1 MFHYSGSLH
10 SLLKRGV
17 HWIEIIRKKLINRAD
32 SKNHLWSLSKDSRV
46 CSLHFVDGKLTP
58 LNPNPTL
65 AMGYNADKRATL
77 LSPPSGKRKRKL
89 NFTLE
94 VKGKKR
100 KSTEN
105 LSVLPKAAHSE
116 STKHAAEFMKKPV
129 SNVLLIL
136 TFQAK

>member
-1 MFHYSGSLH
+1 MDRDNWK
-10 SLLKRGV
+10 KR
-17 HWIEIIRKKLINRAD
+17 INRAD
-32 SKNHLWSLSKDSRV
+32 DKNHLWNPSQDSKV
-46 CSLHFVDGKLTP
+46 CSLHFVDGKPTP

-65 AMGYNADKRATL
+65 AMGYNADKHATL

-105 LSVLPKAAHSE
+105 LPVLPKAAHSE
-116 STKHAAEFMKKPV
+116 STKHHAC
-129 SNVLLIL
+129 
-136 TFQAK
+136 QAK